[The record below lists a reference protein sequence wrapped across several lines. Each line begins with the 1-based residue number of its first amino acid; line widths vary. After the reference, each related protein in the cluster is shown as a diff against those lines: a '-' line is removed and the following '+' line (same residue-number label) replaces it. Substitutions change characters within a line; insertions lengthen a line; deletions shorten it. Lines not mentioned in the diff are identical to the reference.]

1 MNGKTVIFGVVCMY
15 IGFRM
20 GVKTTC
26 DRVLSFL
33 EEDKKRIE
41 KARADLKAA
50 QDLRDKH
57 RPDYKIMPA
66 YAPYNPFPGEE
77 INKK

>member
-26 DRVLSFL
+26 DRVVEFL
-33 EEDKKRIE
+33 NKERERLE
-41 KARADLKAA
+41 KE
-50 QDLRDKH
+50 RDKD
-57 RPDYKIMPA
+57 RPDYYSK
-66 YAPYNPFPGEE
+66 YKPFPGEE
-77 INKK
+77 INKNEIS